1 MDKPTVY
8 INNNGAVSG
17 TKIEKK
23 IFLEAYLQQQE
34 FTLTFVGVACF
45 AACLSSIAQV
55 TFIFHSFS

>member
-1 MDKPTVY
+1 M
-8 INNNGAVSG
+8 
-17 TKIEKK
+17 IEQFTLKTMELFLVLTLQK